1 VIGREALK
9 WRVRGAARRAG
20 QDMGLRAVEARV
32 GFAGLRGA
40 IVAVV
45 WMLGK
50 GGVGWEAATGC

>member
-1 VIGREALK
+1 VIGREALNGA
-9 WRVRGAARRAG
+9 VSGAASRAG
-20 QDMGLRAVEARV
+20 QDMGLRAGAARG